1 MRATSTA
8 VVNAPMD
15 QVWALVSDHEGM
27 TGWGPGLKVDL
38 VRNGDGDRNGV
49 GAVRKIRTPLSV
61 LAIVEE
67 VVDFD
72 PPYRMAYRAVSGVP
86 LKNYLGEIEL
96 TTVAT
101 GTRIDYSISAD
112 SRVPLVDDVSV
123 KAISRGL
130 LMALTRQAR
139 RIS

>member
-8 VVNAPMD
+8 VVNAPIER
-15 QVWALVSDHEGM
+15 VWSLVSDHEGM
-27 TGWGPGLKVDL
+27 AGWGPGLKVDL
-38 VRNGDGDRNGV
+38 VRTGEGDRNGA
-49 GAVRKIRTPLSV
+49 GAVRKIRTPLPA

-112 SRVPLVDDVSV
+112 SRIPLVDDVAV
-123 KAISRGL
+123 KAISRAL
-130 LMALTRQAR
+130 LLALTRQAR
-139 RIS
+139 RVS

>member
-8 VVNAPMD
+8 VVNAPID
-15 QVWALVSDHEGM
+15 SVWALIADHEGM
-27 TGWGPGLKVDL
+27 AGWGPGLKVDL
-38 VRNGDGDRNGV
+38 VRNGDGDRNGK
-49 GAVRKIRTPLSV
+49 GAVRKIRTPLPV
-61 LAIVEE
+61 LAILEE

-96 TTVAT
+96 TTVAA

-112 SRVPLVDDVSV
+112 ARIPVLDDLAV

-130 LMALTRQAR
+130 LLALTRQAR
-139 RIS
+139 RVS